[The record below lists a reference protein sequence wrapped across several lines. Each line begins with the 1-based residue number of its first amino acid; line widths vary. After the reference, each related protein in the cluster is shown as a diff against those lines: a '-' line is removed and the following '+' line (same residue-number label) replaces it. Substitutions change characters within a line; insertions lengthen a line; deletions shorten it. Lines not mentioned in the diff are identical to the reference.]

1 MFGKVLAMASGRAER
16 QKVPRKSPRHDQKSD
31 AGGAGLKLVKEF
43 ICFSAIQKLRNI
55 VYMSNKMRK
64 FAGAKVLC
72 HGKRREIQTVET
84 AN

>member
-1 MFGKVLAMASGRAER
+1 MGRVRTDSNISFAQSTAMTDG
-16 QKVPRKSPRHDQKSD
+16 PRHDQKSD